1 MFLLYILIFATQS
14 IGRAQTDPDF
24 LQVVVYEPV
33 LQDLVQDVRCVR
45 MVLHSSRLMMK
56 PTPMKAALLSG
67 LMFFTASVLAADGRA
82 SLQWSETVAAAMPTP
97 QAQIDYP
104 EIPALSSQS
113 VLVYDRNSGQPLL
126 SKNAD
131 EQTPIASITKLM
143 TAMLVL
149 DAGQSLDEQITI
161 THDDRDTLKG
171 TGSRLAIGSRYT
183 RGQLLHLALIAS
195 DNRAAHALGR
205 TYPGGLDRFVANM
218 NRMALALGMHDTVYV
233 EPTGLSSGNRSTAV
247 DLARLADYAYEH
259 YPEIRAI
266 STTGHYTLGTQR
278 VVVNKKSKKR
288 VEYRPVAFNNTNRF
302 TRAEDWQVGLSKTGF
317 INEAGHCL
325 VMQAN
330 VASRDVIIVLLDAQ
344 GKNGRAGDATRIKDW
359 LESTLP
365 AQHAAPRGAAS
376 RT

>member
-1 MFLLYILIFATQS
+1 MFLS
-14 IGRAQTDPDF
+14 
-24 LQVVVYEPV
+24 
-33 LQDLVQDVRCVR
+33 
-45 MVLHSSRLMMK
+45 
-56 PTPMKAALLSG
+56 
-67 LMFFTASVLAADGRA
+67 ASAFAADGRA
-82 SLQWSETVAAAMPTP
+82 TLQWSEQVNAAVPAP
-97 QAQIDYP
+97 QAQTYYP

-113 VLVYDRNSGQPLL
+113 VLVFDRASGQPLL
-126 SKNAD
+126 AKNAD
-131 EQTPIASITKLM
+131 QQTPIASITKLM

-149 DAGQSLDEQITI
+149 DAGQPLNEQITI
-161 THDDRDTLKG
+161 TQDDRDTLKG

-183 RGQLLHLALIAS
+183 RGQLLHLSLIAS

-247 DLARLADYAYEH
+247 DLAKLADYAYQH
-259 YPEIRAI
+259 YPEVREI
-266 STTGHYTLGTQR
+266 STAGHYTLGTQR
-278 VVVNKKSKKR
+278 VVVKKKSKKQ

-302 TRAEDWQVGLSKTGF
+302 TRAGDWQIGLSKTGF

-325 VMQAN
+325 VMQAQ
-330 VASRDVIIVLLDAQ
+330 VAERDVIIVLLDAQ
-344 GKNGRAGDATRIKDW
+344 GKNNRAGDATRIKDW

-365 AQHAAPRGAAS
+365 APRTDPRGTAS